1 MRVEGERECVHW
13 SELGHQ
19 GRVRKEDEKER
30 EMGNE
35 RRRELF
41 TAAVTA
47 SCCCLPGG
55 RIEDLWQ
62 FCTLCFVC
70 ARVCG
75 FKACVNL
82 HVRTCVM
89 HVCFCVCV

>member
-1 MRVEGERECVHW
+1 MHW

-62 FCTLCFVC
+62 FCTLCV
-70 ARVCG
+70 V
-75 FKACVNL
+75 
-82 HVRTCVM
+82 
-89 HVCFCVCV
+89 CVCV